1 MWYSLLQAKNADEA
15 RGWIEAWRK
24 APKGPQQ
31 PGSAAKSGKPA
42 KSADSNG
49 AGGGGGIW
57 GFGKVSS
64 GRGHAL
70 SAVQHTA
77 GRWSWS
83 TLLIA
88 PYRSIS
94 CRLSCRKAALRT
106 LAYHSVIGSLW

>member
-15 RGWIEAWRK
+15 REWIEAWRK

-31 PGSAAKSGKPA
+31 PVSAAKSGKPA
-42 KSADSNG
+42 SSADSNG

-57 GFGKVSS
+57 GFGKVTS

-70 SAVQHTA
+70 SAVQHAA

-83 TLLIA
+83 TLLTA
-88 PYRSIS
+88 PYCSLS
-94 CRLSCRKAALRT
+94 CRPSCRKAALRT